1 MNVSY
6 EKIQIILSIRVLAR
20 ISTWKKDKVRTQW
33 SQPQGPPGSATLP
46 KADPVQ
52 PTLTEHCLQSGTGLG
67 AAEIK
72 VRRWHPPAQGLGR
85 AGKQTCTHDSN
96 TLTAAQV
103 RATDGIGSNS

>member
-6 EKIQIILSIRVLAR
+6 EKIQIIPSIRVLAR

-33 SQPQGPPGSATLP
+33 SQPQGLPGSATLP

-52 PTLTEHCLQSGTGLG
+52 PTLTEHCLQPDTGLG

-72 VRRWHPPAQGLGR
+72 VRKRAPTRSRSRVGR
-85 AGKQTCTHDSN
+85 E
-96 TLTAAQV
+96 
-103 RATDGIGSNS
+103 TDVHTQQQHTESSSS